1 MPGIREHDDG
11 VTPTRAAFE
20 RSSLG
25 SLNGGSGA
33 DIPHTP
39 SSTAS
44 SASLPFPVTPESSTE
59 IPQLQSAYNHD
70 KILPPLPR
78 GKDTSTLSQ
87 RSKSGRLQR
96 PRVYSNASSV
106 SNNSL
111 LGVPPGETKLPSP
124 SPTKTPRQSSGSTKS
139 AIPSAPPR
147 PSIDTTPRPSLTIPK
162 SPHPSAPS
170 GLPRPTTPSS
180 PHPNAGQRYT
190 PRPLR
195 LVSRSSPLP
204 RSTSP
209 ANPSPS
215 DQTESNQSL
224 DKHLQPGE
232 QSPRPG
238 QVLAYN
244 RNVHDQLK
252 LRTISL
258 NGGPHRPQPTVVSP
272 GGTQTLFMPSPGTAS
287 TPSSALSTPVTAR
300 SQSPLPSPESVRP
313 KPRTGTGMVYRTNL
327 SVSSVGTSKMRV
339 PSTR

>member
-1 MPGIREHDDG
+1 
-11 VTPTRAAFE
+11 
-20 RSSLG
+20 
-25 SLNGGSGA
+25 
-33 DIPHTP
+33 
-39 SSTAS
+39 
-44 SASLPFPVTPESSTE
+44 
-59 IPQLQSAYNHD
+59 
-70 KILPPLPR
+70 
-78 GKDTSTLSQ
+78 
-87 RSKSGRLQR
+87 
-96 PRVYSNASSV
+96 
-106 SNNSL
+106 
-111 LGVPPGETKLPSP
+111 LPSP

-195 LVSRSSPLP
+195 L
-204 RSTSP
+204 
-209 ANPSPS
+209 
-215 DQTESNQSL
+215 TESNQSL

-327 SVSSVGTSKMRV
+327 SVSSVGTSRMRV